1 HGDKGAYAP
10 RVARLL
16 AAGISVASVNY
27 RFVANAPDA
36 APFPA
41 PQEDGV
47 RALQYLREHARE
59 WGVDPDRFAVVGAS
73 AGANLG
79 LWAALQPEQSPWV
92 RCVVSYVGQST
103 NDPRVIQAEI
113 GEATEAH
120 GSTLVAYGIRSLD
133 ELETPATRALIDH
146 V

>member
-1 HGDKGAYAP
+1 ADRDALRHGPRDNRVKGVVRHASGVPWPPLRGVGAEPHEVSSSRLRPLAVYFHGGGFGHWAKGAYAP

-16 AAGISVASVNY
+16 AAGISVANVNY

-79 LWAALQPEQSPWV
+79 LWAALQP
-92 RCVVSYVGQST
+92 
-103 NDPRVIQAEI
+103 
-113 GEATEAH
+113 
-120 GSTLVAYGIRSLD
+120 
-133 ELETPATRALIDH
+133 
-146 V
+146 